1 MERTLRFNGLP
12 WYEPIQKKKIL
23 IVGAGGIGSWT
34 ALFLSRIFENSMV
47 KVIDFDMIEE
57 YNLAGQFY
65 SRNQIGKTKVGAL
78 SQSIMNNYGG
88 YISISPMRIEDLPL
102 TDLIRFDYIVSAVD
116 NMQTRKYI
124 FDVVSSLKN
133 TKFIPI
139 IDGRL
144 LAESYQILTVSL
156 PELLE
161 QYKITL
167 FQDGDVAD
175 LACSAK
181 ATTHCGASIA
191 ADITGLIINMVT
203 NEDAKDNVR
212 EVPFMISKH
221 FDLMYYDTEVP
232 KMFQTA

>member
-34 ALFLSRIFENSMV
+34 ALFLSRIFENSNV
-47 KVIDFDMIEE
+47 TVIDFDLIEE

-65 SRNQIGKTKVGAL
+65 AKSQIGKTKVGAL
-78 SQSIMNNYGG
+78 SNSIMNNYGG
-88 YISISPMRIEDLPL
+88 YITIYP
-102 TDLIRFDYIVSAVD
+102 IRVQDIGNITEYDYIISAVD
-116 NMQTRKYI
+116 NMEARKYI
-124 FDVVSSLKN
+124 FDRVSSN
-133 TKFIPI
+133 EDKFIPI

-144 LAESYQILTVSL
+144 LAESYQILTVSS

-161 QYKITL
+161 QYKATL
-167 FQDGDVAD
+167 FQDSDVAD

-191 ADITGLIINMVT
+191 ADITGLIVNMVT
-203 NEDAKDNVR
+203 NEDAKDNIR

-221 FDLMYYDTEVP
+221 FDLMYYDTEIP
-232 KMFQTA
+232 KMFQTT